1 MRILL
6 ALIVVVLLA
15 AGCDR
20 SNDGAPTQPEPTPVK
35 AEKVDAAVL
44 TFEEQEEGVEPY
56 PLRMIVTK
64 GFLRMDDGPGSKS
77 YLLYD
82 RATKVIYNVNA
93 DDRTVLVIEDRNK
106 ASVVGDRPA
115 LEITDRDTS
124 DMPTMKSQKP
134 VHKTLGTAGKRCYDV
149 VAIPGL
155 MPDVVEAMRGYL
167 LTLSSQQA
175 ENIDKTPEEMRDPCM
190 MVNLIHYPA
199 RHLDFG
205 FPLREWDYRGFVRE
219 LVDFG
224 NEKVDSGLFTV
235 TSGYRRMTLDRAG
248 LHKSEP
254 AE

>member
-6 ALIVVVLLA
+6 ALIVTVIFA

-20 SNDGAPTQPEPTPVK
+20 GDDAPSSQPEPTPVK
-35 AEKVDAAVL
+35 AEKVDAEVL

-82 RATKVIYNVNA
+82 RATRVIYNVNA

-106 ASVVGDRPA
+106 AKPAGEKPA

-134 VHKTLGTAGKRCYDV
+134 VHKTLSTAGKRCYDV

-155 MPDVVEAMRGYL
+155 MPDVVDAMRGYL
-167 LTLSSQQA
+167 LALSSQQA

-190 MVNLIHYPA
+190 MANLIHYPA

>member
-6 ALIVVVLLA
+6 ALVAVVMLA
-15 AGCDR
+15 AGCGR
-20 SNDGAPTQPEPTPVK
+20 SDDGAPSLPEPTQVK
-35 AEKVDAAVL
+35 SAKVDAAVL

-56 PLRMIVTK
+56 PLRMIVSK

-93 DDRTVLVIEDRNK
+93 DDHTVLVIEDRNK
-106 ASVVGDRPA
+106 AETIGDKPV
-115 LEITDRDTS
+115 LDITDRDTS

-155 MPDVVEAMRGYL
+155 MPDVVDAMRGYL

-175 ENIDKTPEEMRDPCM
+175 ENLDKTPEEMRDPCM

-219 LVDFG
+219 LVDFD
-224 NEKVDSGLFTV
+224 NEKVDSALFTV
-235 TSGYRRMTLDRAG
+235 TSGYRRMMLDRAG
-248 LHKSEP
+248 LHESGA